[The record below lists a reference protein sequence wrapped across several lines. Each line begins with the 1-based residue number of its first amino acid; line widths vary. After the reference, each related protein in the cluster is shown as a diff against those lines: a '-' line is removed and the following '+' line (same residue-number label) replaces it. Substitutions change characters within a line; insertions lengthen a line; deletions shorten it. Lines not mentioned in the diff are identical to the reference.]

1 MGPIGQAP
9 LTPAAA
15 DPYENIHWATAPIG
29 AKYCYRVLTHY
40 EAPGLLK
47 EIPDC
52 LKEGELC
59 EYFQYKAEAAAR
71 CWKRPYP
78 EEMLMGLVPLGSVK
92 KYGKFDVENY
102 PRVLNVERVVT
113 DSDNV
118 KQDLSID
125 VYGRTEDGEEVEE
138 DAHIRN
144 GAKRTD
150 DGVSG
155 VRRVALAADGVPSSD
170 CRKLPADAKL
180 ASPASRAPRPS
191 PRSASA
197 RPAGARRAA
206 PLASAGRAA
215 AAEPAEPP
223 NATPNFSFATHAA
236 AATEARSA
244 APAAKGG
251 RCRSCVVQARRAR
264 MERGDGS
271 QASQS
276 QPSKL
281 SQPSTRATVVGNKFA

>member
-1 MGPIGQAP
+1 MSKSTAVHVSTRLHAHMGVHASTVAEEVDEDEEDEEHEPIAKLVEDVDIPQYLDDYLVLGVSVCFRKEKGKGLVEARQIEPIAP
-9 LTPAAA
+9 QSLECMTFNAPTSFVQV
-15 DPYENIHWATAPIG
+15 TAVTLG
-29 AKYCYRVLTHY
+29 DALAYLHGT
-40 EAPGLLK
+40 K

-150 DGVSG
+150 DGENPV
-155 VRRVALAADGVPSSD
+155 VAASSKSKKVKKEEGKED
-170 CRKLPADAKL
+170 D
-180 ASPASRAPRPS
+180 
-191 PRSASA
+191 
-197 RPAGARRAA
+197 
-206 PLASAGRAA
+206 
-215 AAEPAEPP
+215 E
-223 NATPNFSFATHAA
+223 
-236 AATEARSA
+236 
-244 APAAKGG
+244 
-251 RCRSCVVQARRAR
+251 
-264 MERGDGS
+264 GDDNDNDDDDDIIGLL
-271 QASQS
+271 Q
-276 QPSKL
+276 
-281 SQPSTRATVVGNKFA
+281 